1 MSTESA
7 RDEIERRAY
16 FLYVS
21 RDRQHGADLDDWLQ
35 AERQLTGE
43 DATPAE
49 KPRPAAK
56 RPTRP
61 RSR

>member
-7 RDEIERRAY
+7 RDEIARHAY
-16 FLYVS
+16 FLFVA

-43 DATPAE
+43 DAPPPQ

-56 RPTRP
+56 RVTKP